1 MTEQQTSLI
10 LLIKSALTGEPYRL
24 PANTDLTAVFQ
35 VAKHHGVDVMAYYGG
50 LLCGVDKNHPVMQE
64 EMMRVYSSI
73 SVSGTQLSAI
83 RKIKDALEAHG
94 IDHMPLKGVHLKKL
108 YPHPEMRRMG
118 DADILIDCSK
128 YETVRGFMQEFGY
141 TEKYESNHEIVW
153 AKKAVTI
160 EFHKRLIP
168 SYNKD
173 YYQYFGDG
181 WKLAKPLAGYT
192 SRFCMDP
199 EDEMIYLFTHFAK
212 HYRDSG
218 IGIRHFVDLWVY
230 QKHNPNMDQS
240 YIRKELDKLQLLEF
254 YDNIM
259 RTLRVWFEN
268 YPQDEKAEYIT
279 QFIFTSGEFG
289 HSHFSNLS
297 SALKYAK
304 NGQSELTIKRR
315 RALHTLFPGYAE
327 MCNKYKVLCKW
338 PVLLPVMW
346 LVRICQK
353 VFIKKRVRLFIDRQQ
368 QVNIGEISEYQKSL
382 NFVGLDFHF
391 KE

>member
-1 MTEQQTSLI
+1 
-10 LLIKSALTGEPYRL
+10 
-24 PANTDLTAVFQ
+24 
-35 VAKHHGVDVMAYYGG
+35 
-50 LLCGVDKNHPVMQE
+50 
-64 EMMRVYSSI
+64 MRVYSSI

-240 YIRKELDKLQLLEF
+240 YVRKELQKLQLLEF
-254 YDNIM
+254 YENIM

-289 HSHFSNLS
+289 RNHISSLS
-297 SALKYAK
+297 STLKQTK
-304 NGQSELTIKRR
+304 GGRTVETVKRKR
-315 RALHTLFPGYAE
+315 VWKALFPNYAA
-327 MCNKYKVLCKW
+327 MCQLY
-338 PVLLPVMW
+338 PVLKIPFPLDSRHYHATIHMSSY
-346 LVRICQK
+346 LLQ
-353 VFIKKRVRLFIDRQQ
+353 RL
-368 QVNIGEISEYQKSL
+368 L
-382 NFVGLDFHF
+382 NHYTF
-391 KE
+391 